1 MVLGSLPEES
11 VEKKVLICYM
21 ENYSEWDIRL
31 ELKITKKALG
41 ESREKI
47 RQLLLDTAEKIHGEC
62 QE

>member
-1 MVLGSLPEES
+1 
-11 VEKKVLICYM
+11 M